1 MSLKNYLLNYLSL
14 KLGRA
19 AVRPLLFSYYIT
31 HRCNLNCF
39 YCSDGKGNPFKADP
53 IPEMGTDEAMKM
65 IRILSKSSNT
75 LDITGGEPLL
85 RQDLEQILSA
95 AQICKMRTMLNT
107 NGIGL
112 NERPNVLRYSDV
124 VVISLDALNEEK
136 IMTMTDGSQEDALA
150 IRRGVDAAVKSGRKV
165 VLSTVATPRN
175 LKDAGEV
182 LDYAMRNRL
191 GFHISP
197 QLIGTQVNQELRD
210 NAEYRALIERVIRA
224 KKSGGG
230 VLGVEAYL
238 KGIRDFTAYDCQ
250 PFLMMVIRPDGHM
263 YYPCLEQKSA
273 PVRVNDF
280 NSYEEAL
287 AEAKRLYGP
296 LTACPESCHIFCH
309 MGLSLLQRHMR
320 QAIGEGRHWRHVEG

>member
-14 KLGRA
+14 KLGRP

-31 HRCNLNCF
+31 HQCNLNCF
-39 YCSDGKGNPFKADP
+39 YCSDGLGNPFKADP
-53 IPEMGTDEAMKM
+53 IPEMSTEDTMKM
-65 IRILSKSSNT
+65 IWILSKSSNT

-95 AQICKMRTMLNT
+95 AKNCGMRTMLNT

-112 NERPNVLRYSDV
+112 DERPEVLRQADV
-124 VVISLDALNEEK
+124 VVISLDALDEEK
-136 IMTMTDGSQEDALA
+136 IMMMAGGSQEDARA

-165 VLSTVATPRN
+165 VLSTVATPQN

-197 QLIGTQVNQELRD
+197 QLIGTQAAPELRD
-210 NAEYRALIERVIRA
+210 NAEYRALIDRVIRA

-238 KGIRDFTAYDCQ
+238 NGIRDFAPYNCQ
-250 PFLMMVIRPDGHM
+250 PLLMMVIRPDGHL
-263 YYPCLEQKSA
+263 YYPCLEQKFA
-273 PVRVNDF
+273 PVCVNDF

-287 AEAKRLYGP
+287 AEAKRMHGP
-296 LTACPESCHIFCH
+296 LTDCAESCHIFCH
-309 MGLSLLQRHMR
+309 MGLSLLQRHLR
-320 QAIGEGRHWRHVEG
+320 QAIGEGRHWRYVAG